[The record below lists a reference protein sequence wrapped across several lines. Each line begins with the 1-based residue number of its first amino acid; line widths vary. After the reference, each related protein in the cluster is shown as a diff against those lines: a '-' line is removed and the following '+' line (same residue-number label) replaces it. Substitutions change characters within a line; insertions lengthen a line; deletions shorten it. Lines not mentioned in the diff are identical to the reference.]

1 MSFGFGFGG
10 GGIGLRLGQG
20 YGHIGLEIGLV
31 PGGVARGFLDTR
43 LERLAVVL
51 DDNVRVAQAV
61 LVLGGQ
67 EARLAR
73 VRIRVR
79 GRGRGRGRRRGRIRI
94 SVDRE
99 I

>member
-1 MSFGFGFGG
+1 M
-10 GGIGLRLGQG
+10 GLD
-20 YGHIGLEIGLV
+20 IGLV
-31 PGGVARGFLDTR
+31 PGGVARGLLDAR

-51 DDNVRVAQAV
+51 DDDVRVAQAV

-79 GRGRGRGRRRGRIRI
+79 VRVRGRGRGRGRIRI

>member
-1 MSFGFGFGG
+1 MGV
-10 GGIGLRLGQG
+10 GLRLGQG
-20 YGHIGLEIGLV
+20 HGHIELEIGLV
-31 PGGVARGFLDTR
+31 PGGVACGLLDAR

-51 DDNVRVAQAV
+51 DDDVRVAQAV

-73 VRIRVR
+73 VRVRGRVR
-79 GRGRGRGRRRGRIRI
+79 GRGRGRVRIRI